1 MKKFPVLLFLFS
13 GTLFCGPPI
22 DILDLMSKSKSRDRE
37 IAARARDTLDRYVLE
52 RRVSLFE
59 RALDSGTPE
68 DRAMAL
74 WSLGRIGTP
83 DAVAVLVGS
92 LAQEKSFPLTMDLV
106 KGLWSLQPEDS
117 RLRIAR
123 LLREIGVPPG
133 SVAMVRPAL
142 VSPDLEER
150 LVGVYVLSIM
160 RQAEAALDLVPLLQ
174 DPDPMVVKA
183 SVEALGQLRNPVTIP
198 ALIEKSLRL
207 DSPARST
214 ALTALSNFH
223 DPRIVDALLASYIS
237 EADLGL
243 RFKMASLLGKYPDRR
258 VVSALIPDLRSAD
271 RNLKRIVE
279 TRLCELTH
287 RRPGLPP
294 EDWESWWKGKGESF
308 EFPRRVFR

>member
-1 MKKFPVLLFLFS
+1 MKKIPVLLFLFS
-13 GTLFCGPPI
+13 GTLFCGPQI

-52 RRVSLFE
+52 RRVSLFA
-59 RALDSGTPE
+59 RALDSGNPE
-68 DRAMAL
+68 DGAMAL

-83 DAVAVLVGS
+83 EAIAVLVAS
-92 LAQEKSFPLTMDLV
+92 LAPEKSFPLSMDIV
-106 KGLWSLQPEDS
+106 TGSWSIQPEDS

-123 LLREIGVPPG
+123 LLREIGVPPE
-133 SVAMVRPAL
+133 SVAMVRPSL
-142 VSPDLEER
+142 VSPDPEER

-160 RQAEAALDLVPLLQ
+160 RQAEAALDLVPLLR
-174 DPDPMVVKA
+174 DPDPMVEKA
-183 SVEALGQLRNPVTIP
+183 SAEALGQLRNPVAIP
-198 ALIEKSLRL
+198 ALIEKSRRQ
-207 DSPARST
+207 DSAARSN

-223 DPRIVDALLASYIS
+223 DPRIPDALLASYVA

-279 TRLCELTH
+279 NRLCELTH
-287 RRPGLPP
+287 RRPGLSP
-294 EDWESWWKGKGESF
+294 EDWEAWWKEKGDRF
-308 EFPRRVFR
+308 EFPRRGNR